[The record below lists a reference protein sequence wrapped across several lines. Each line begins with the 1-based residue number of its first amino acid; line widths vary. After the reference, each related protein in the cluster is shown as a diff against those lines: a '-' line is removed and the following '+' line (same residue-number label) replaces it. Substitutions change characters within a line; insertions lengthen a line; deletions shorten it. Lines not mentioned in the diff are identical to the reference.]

1 LLRTA
6 CVALNSAWNLEG
18 KLALITGASRGLGNA
33 IAHEFA
39 SLGADLL
46 LVARG
51 EEGLVQTRQSI
62 LEQFPDCRVK
72 TIRADIATEQGRDA
86 VVASV
91 EAVGSLQILINNAG
105 TNIRKTMARISADE
119 YRHVQETNLNSAFEL
134 SRRLYPF
141 LKAGA
146 PASVVNNASVAG
158 LTHLR
163 TGAPYGMSK
172 AGLIQLTKNCAVE
185 WAPDEIR
192 VNAIAPWYIDTPLA
206 RQVMDDDQY
215 LADILDRT
223 PMGRIGEPEEVA
235 RTVAFLCM
243 PGAGYITGQCLAI
256 DGGFSVYG
264 F

>member
-1 LLRTA
+1 MNEAWTLTGQR
-6 CVALNSAWNLEG
+6 ALV
-18 KLALITGASRGLGNA
+18 TGASRGLGKA
-33 IAHEFA
+33 IATEFA

-51 EEGLVQTRQSI
+51 RDR
-62 LEQFPDCRVK
+62 LEQVASALRDQAPGSEIK
-72 TIRADIATEQGRDA
+72 AISADVSTDEGRDA
-86 VVASV
+86 VVAAV
-91 EAVGSLQILINNAG
+91 EPFGGLQILVNNAG
-105 TNIRKTMARISADE
+105 TNIRKSMAEISQEE
-119 YRHVQETNLNSAFEL
+119 YHIVQATNTTSAFEL
-134 SRRLYPF
+134 SRRLLPF
-141 LKAGA
+141 LREGA

-172 AGLIQLTKNCAVE
+172 AALIQLTKNCAVE
-185 WAPDEIR
+185 WAQFDIR

-215 LADILDRT
+215 LADILERT
-223 PMGRIGEPEEVA
+223 PMGRVGEPAEVA

-243 PGAGYITGQCLAI
+243 PGAGYITGQSIAI
-256 DGGFSVYG
+256 DGGFSIYG

>member
-1 LLRTA
+1 
-6 CVALNSAWNLEG
+6 LNDAWTLKG
-18 KLALITGASRGLGNA
+18 RLALVTGASRGLGKA
-33 IAHEFA
+33 IACEFA
-39 SLGADLL
+39 SLGADLI

-51 EEGLVQTRQSI
+51 QAGLSELEEQLVQDA
-62 LEQFPDCRVK
+62 PGCRVI
-72 TIRADIATEQGRDA
+72 TVAADISEDSGRDR
-86 VVASV
+86 VV
-91 EAVGSLQILINNAG
+91 EAVAGQGALNILVNNAG
-105 TNIRKTMARISADE
+105 TNIRKTMADISQED
-119 YRHVQETNLNSAFEL
+119 YLHVQATNTTSAFEL
-134 SRRLYPF
+134 SRRLLPY
-141 LKAGA
+141 LRQGA
-146 PASVVNNASVAG
+146 PASVVNNSSVAG

-172 AGLIQLTKNCAVE
+172 AALIQLTRNCAAE
-185 WAPDEIR
+185 WAQFDIR

-256 DGGFSVYG
+256 DGGFSTYG

>member
-1 LLRTA
+1 M
-6 CVALNSAWNLEG
+6 NKAWNLDG
-18 KLALITGASRGLGNA
+18 KLALITGASKGLGYA

-39 SLGADLL
+39 LLGADLIL
-46 LVARG
+46 AARG
-51 EEGLVQTRQSI
+51 AEALDQARSDI
-62 LEQFPDCRVK
+62 LEQAPACRISLVP
-72 TIRADIATEQGRDA
+72 ADISTDEGRDKI
-86 VVASV
+86 VAAV
-91 EAVGSLQILINNAG
+91 EAAGALNILINNAG
-105 TNIRKTMARISADE
+105 TNIRKTMAKISNDE

-172 AGLIQLTKNCAVE
+172 AGLIQMTKNCAVE
-185 WAPDEIR
+185 WAGDEIR

-223 PMGRIGEPEEVA
+223 PMGRIGEPVEVA

>member
-1 LLRTA
+1 MAETNPWRLD
-6 CVALNSAWNLEG
+6 G
-18 KLALITGASRGLGNA
+18 QLALITGASRGLGFA
-33 IAHEFA
+33 MAKEFA
-39 SLGADLL
+39 ALGADLL

-51 EEGLVQTRQSI
+51 REGLAEIEQQVNQQS
-62 LEQFPDCRVK
+62 PDCHVQ
-72 TIRADIATEQGRDA
+72 IVSADLSTENGRDQLVE
-86 VVASV
+86 VV
-91 EAVGSLQILINNAG
+91 EEHGRLQILINNAG
-105 TNIRKTMARISADE
+105 TNVRKTMADISTAE
-119 YRHVQETNLNSAFEL
+119 YLHVQHTNTTSGFEL
-134 SRRLYPF
+134 CRRMYPY

-146 PASVVNNASVAG
+146 PACVVNNASVAG

-172 AGLIQLTKNCAVE
+172 AAMIQLTRNCAVE
-185 WAPDEIR
+185 WAKDEIR

-223 PMGRIGEPEEVA
+223 PMGRIGQPDEVA

-256 DGGFSVYG
+256 DGGFSVFG

>member
-1 LLRTA
+1 MAENNPWRLD
-6 CVALNSAWNLEG
+6 G
-18 KLALITGASRGLGNA
+18 QLALITGASRGLGLA
-33 IAHEFA
+33 MAKELA

-51 EEGLVQTRQSI
+51 QEALAETGQELSRQSR
-62 LEQFPDCRVK
+62 DCKVQ
-72 TIRADIATEQGRDA
+72 IIPADVSTEKGRDKLVDA
-86 VVASV
+86 VDIL
-91 EAVGSLQILINNAG
+91 GRLQILINNAG
-105 TNIRKTMARISADE
+105 TYVRKSMADISTTE
-119 YRHVQETNLNSAFEL
+119 YLHVQHTNTTSSFEL
-134 SRRLYPF
+134 CRRMYPY

-146 PASVVNNASVAG
+146 PACVVNNASVAG

-172 AGLIQLTKNCAVE
+172 AAMIQLTRNCAVE
-185 WAPDEIR
+185 WAKDEIR

-223 PMGRIGEPEEVA
+223 PMGRIGQAEEVA
-235 RTVAFLCM
+235 RAVAFLCM

-256 DGGFSVYG
+256 DGGFSVFG